1 MRTDKK
7 YTMIVTQKDERYG
20 KEKQLDFYSDNPW
33 EGDLSDIVFGD
44 TIEELS
50 KSSDGHDNEG
60 LFYILYANDSGK
72 RIGSGT
78 VDYDSIQEEIE
89 EYEEKFL
96 KETITEE
103 IYDFFAKK
111 ITNGKMPEVQLIQ
124 RSLDRPDGVVFGLT
138 NGNYITLNL
147 K

>member
-1 MRTDKK
+1 MNTDKK
-7 YTMIVTQKDERYG
+7 YTMVVTQGDERYG
-20 KEKQLDFYSDNPW
+20 RVRRLDFYSYNPW
-33 EGDLSDIVFGD
+33 EGELSDIVFGD

-78 VDYDSIQEEIE
+78 VDYDSIQVEIE

-96 KETITEE
+96 KENITEE

-111 ITNGKMPEVQLIQ
+111 ITNGKMPEVQYIQ
-124 RSLDRPDGVVFGLT
+124 RSLDYPGEVVLGLT
-138 NGNYITLNL
+138 NGKYITLNL
-147 K
+147 T

>member
-1 MRTDKK
+1 MNTDKK
-7 YTMIVTQKDERYG
+7 YTMIVMQEDERYG
-20 KEKQLDFYSDNPW
+20 REKQLDFYSDNPL
-33 EGDLSDIVFGD
+33 EGYLSDIVFGD
-44 TIEELS
+44 TVEELS

-96 KETITEE
+96 KENITEE
-103 IYDFFAKK
+103 IYGFFAEK
-111 ITNGKMPEVQLIQ
+111 IRNGEMPEAQYVQ
-124 RSLDRPDGVVFGLT
+124 RSLDRLDEVIIAFR
-138 NGNYITLNL
+138 NGKHITLNL

>member
-1 MRTDKK
+1 MKSDKK
-7 YTMIVTQKDERYG
+7 YTMIVTQEDERYG
-20 KEKQLDFYSDNPW
+20 REKQLDFYSDNPL
-33 EGDLSDIVFGD
+33 EGYLSDIVFGD
-44 TIEELS
+44 TVEELS

-78 VDYDSIQEEIE
+78 VNYDSIQEEIE

>member
-7 YTMIVTQKDERYG
+7 YTMIVTQEDERYG

>member
-7 YTMIVTQKDERYG
+7 YTMIVTQEDERYG

-44 TIEELS
+44 SIEELS
-50 KSSDGHDNEG
+50 ISSDGHDNEG

>member
-7 YTMIVTQKDERYG
+7 YTMIVTQEDERYG

-89 EYEEKFL
+89 EYVATGEPLDKAGA
-96 KETITEE
+96 
-103 IYDFFAKK
+103 Y
-111 ITNGKMPEVQLIQ
+111 GIQ
-124 RSLDRPDGVVFGLT
+124 GLGGALVRRIEGDYYATVGLSLYGLRALLREA
-138 NGNYITLNL
+138 GLR
-147 K
+147 